1 MSDFLSGFRRSLTML
16 GLSTPPTPE
25 FLEAG
30 MPAPG
35 FTLMDE
41 NRVPHHL
48 SDYYGQW
55 LVLYF
60 YPKDNTPGCVMEACA
75 FRDEIAPFH
84 ERNAKV
90 VGISIDNADNHQKF
104 IEQIQPAVHAAVG
117 SGRKGRRTLRC
128 AQRAA
133 GHIVR
138 QAPDFPDRPERH
150 HPPHLEDGAHKRARP
165 GRHCRFGWL
174 PIGFGDGL
182 PHLACDDPKRGRWD
196 DGSCRRRSIV

>member
-25 FLEAG
+25 VLEVG

-35 FTLMDE
+35 FTLPDE

-104 IEQIQPAVHAAVG
+104 INKYGLPFTLLSDPE
-117 SGRKGRRTLRC
+117 GRV
-128 AQRAA
+128 A
-133 GHIVR
+133 
-138 QAPDFPDRPERH
+138 ERY
-150 HPPHLEDGAHKRARP
+150 GAHSGLLGISYAKRQTFLIDP
-165 GRHCRFGWL
+165 ESIIRHIWRTVPTKGHAQDVIAVLDSF
-174 PIGFGDGL
+174 
-182 PHLACDDPKRGRWD
+182 R
-196 DGSCRRRSIV
+196 